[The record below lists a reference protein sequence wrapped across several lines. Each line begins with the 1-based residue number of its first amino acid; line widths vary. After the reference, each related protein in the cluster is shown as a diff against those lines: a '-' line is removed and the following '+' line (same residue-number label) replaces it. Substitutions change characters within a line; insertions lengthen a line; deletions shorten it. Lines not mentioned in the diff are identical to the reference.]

1 MSDVISDLE
10 KIIEEKADTIIKQI
24 ETELENA

>member
-10 KIIEEKADTIIKQI
+10 KIIEEKAETKIKSI